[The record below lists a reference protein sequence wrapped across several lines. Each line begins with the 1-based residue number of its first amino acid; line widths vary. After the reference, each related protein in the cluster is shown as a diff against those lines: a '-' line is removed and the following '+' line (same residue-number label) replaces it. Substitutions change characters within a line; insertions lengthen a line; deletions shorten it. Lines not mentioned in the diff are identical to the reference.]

1 MPEKVKVTFPTEAVM
16 KQYAKLQEFMN
27 AKGATVKVKGMPRPL
42 LFNTLKVVPL
52 LVEYLEYVLAGVKVI
67 AEPSKNGCVGCA
79 ATAAFA
85 QDLLRGPK
93 VDK

>member
-1 MPEKVKVTFPTEAVM
+1 MPEKVKVTFPIEAVM
-16 KQYAKLQEFMN
+16 AQYAKLQHFLNEE
-27 AKGATVKVKGMPRPL
+27 GATVKVKGMPRAL
-42 LFNTLKVVPL
+42 LFNTVAVVPL
-52 LVEYLEYVLAGVKVI
+52 LAEYLEYVTSGLKVI
-67 AEPSKNGCVGCA
+67 SEPSKNGCLGCS